1 MATKIVIP
9 EVGESITSGVIAA
22 WSVADGEYVE
32 RDQTVLELETDKITM
47 EVPAPAAGVIKH
59 GAAEGD
65 EVDVGSVVGEID
77 ESAEK
82 PSGGSSESSAESS
95 SKSSQEE
102 SKDGSQS
109 TAKPAEAKREQ
120 AQNGADKSG
129 KADSGKAGSDQGGST
144 AVKEEAA
151 RTGRVPQS
159 RVEHSGPVHAT
170 PVAEKMAGEHGID
183 LSSIV
188 GTGAG
193 GRIREQDVLAY
204 LQAGH
209 HANGATS
216 NGAASSSPSPRGV
229 HREKMSRLRQS
240 VANRLVEAQQTA
252 AMLTTFNEVDMS
264 AVMDLRK
271 QYKEDFEKK
280 HGVGLGFMSF
290 FVKAA
295 VQGLK
300 AFPLV
305 NGYITE
311 DESGKPVIQTHE
323 YCDVAIAVASPKGL
337 VVPVLR
343 NAEKMSFADVESG
356 VKELATKARDGKLTI
371 DEMTGGTFTITNG
384 GIFGSLMSTPI
395 LNPPQSAILGMHTIK
410 KRPVEDPK
418 NPGSIVLRPMMYLAV
433 SYDHRIIDG
442 AEAVQF
448 LVTIKNCIE
457 NPERMLMDV

>member
-65 EVDVGSVVGEID
+65 EVEVGASVGEID

-82 PSGGSSESSAESS
+82 PSGGSGEKQAEKAASQPDAKAEKQQASGGSDKAGSAA
-95 SKSSQEE
+95 
-102 SKDGSQS
+102 
-109 TAKPAEAKREQ
+109 TATTTEQKPAET
-120 AQNGADKSG
+120 D
-129 KADSGKAGSDQGGST
+129 
-144 AVKEEAA
+144 
-151 RTGRVPQS
+151 RVPQA
-159 RVEHSGPVHAT
+159 RVDRAQPGFAT
-170 PVAEKMAGEHGID
+170 PLAEKVAGDHGVD
-183 LSSIV
+183 LGSV
-188 GTGAG
+188 KGTGAG

-204 LQAGH
+204 IQSGPH
-209 HANGATS
+209 SNGATS
-216 NGAASSSPSPRGV
+216 NGSSNGAATSSRGV
-229 HREKMSRLRQS
+229 HRDKMTPLRQR
-240 VANRLVEAQQTA
+240 VANRLVEAQHTA
-252 AMLTTFNEVDMS
+252 AMLTTFNEVDMT

-271 QYKEDFEKK
+271 QYKADFEKK

-290 FVKAA
+290 FVKAV

-305 NGYITE
+305 NGFIAE
-311 DESGKPVIQTHE
+311 DDSGKPVIQTHD

-343 NAEKMSFADVESG
+343 NAEQLSFAQIESG
-356 VKELATKARDGKLTI
+356 IKELAVKARDGKLTI

-384 GIFGSLMSTPI
+384 GVFGSLMSTPI

-410 KRPVEDPK
+410 KRAVEDPS
-418 NPGSIVLRPMMYLAV
+418 NPGSIALRPMMYLAV

-457 NPERMLMDV
+457 NPERILMDV

>member
-59 GAAEGD
+59 SAKEGD

-77 ESAEK
+77 ESAK
-82 PSGGSSESSAESS
+82 APAGGGKSEAKAE
-95 SKSSQEE
+95 E
-102 SKDGSQS
+102 
-109 TAKPAEAKREQ
+109 AKPEP
-120 AQNGADKSG
+120 
-129 KADSGKAGSDQGGST
+129 KADSKPEKKAEPKQQSKESTSKPAASSSPAT
-144 AVKEEAA
+144 AVAQTA
-151 RTGRVPQS
+151 SHRAPS
-159 RVEHSGPVHAT
+159 RGPNDPVHAT
-170 PVAEKMAGEHGID
+170 PVAEKMAQEHG
-183 LSSIV
+183 LSLGDIV

-204 LQAGH
+204 LQTH
-209 HANGATS
+209 QNGATS
-216 NGAASSSPSPRGV
+216 NGTAAPVASPRQI
-229 HREKMSRLRQS
+229 HREKMTPLRQRVASRL
-240 VANRLVEAQQTA
+240 VDAQHTA

-305 NGYITE
+305 NGFIAE
-311 DESGKPVIQTHE
+311 DDSGKPVIQTHD
-323 YCDVAIAVASPKGL
+323 YCDIAIAVASPKGL

-343 NAEKMSFADVESG
+343 NAEKMSFAGVESG
-356 VKELATKARDGKLTI
+356 VKDLATKARDGKLTI

-384 GIFGSLMSTPI
+384 GVFGSLMSTPI

-433 SYDHRIIDG
+433 SYDHRIVDG